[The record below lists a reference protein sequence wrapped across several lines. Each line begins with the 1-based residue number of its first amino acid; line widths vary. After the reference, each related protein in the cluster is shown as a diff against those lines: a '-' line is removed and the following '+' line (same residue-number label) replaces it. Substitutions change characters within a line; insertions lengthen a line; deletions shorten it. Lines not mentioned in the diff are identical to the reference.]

1 MYILLY
7 DEIRDQWE
15 LIMFSAASAQRLA
28 TRATRPCLWPRPSG
42 LGGLRGRWSGAT
54 GFSAAGRLLPQCQA
68 SADSGNE
75 LLSAS
80 FRMQQKRR
88 QFGYLLPWGMQHLA
102 VNIARLPDFARARTR
117 GRHKNSCVT
126 KMAGSGVE
134 ATQKARA
141 ALGGLGPLEPA
152 SDRSPGPHG

>member
-1 MYILLY
+1 MGANHVLSGERPAI
-7 DEIRDQWE
+7 
-15 LIMFSAASAQRLA
+15 SNASDTALPVAPAIGAWGASREMVRGHWLQ
-28 TRATRPCLWPRPSG
+28 
-42 LGGLRGRWSGAT
+42 RGRAFVASVPSLCRFRQRT
-54 GFSAAGRLLPQCQA
+54 PFSFVPDAAKAPSIRLFA
-68 SADSGNE
+68 AVGH
-75 LLSAS
+75 A
-80 FRMQQKRR
+80 
-88 QFGYLLPWGMQHLA
+88 QHLA

-117 GRHKNSCVT
+117 ERHKNSCVT